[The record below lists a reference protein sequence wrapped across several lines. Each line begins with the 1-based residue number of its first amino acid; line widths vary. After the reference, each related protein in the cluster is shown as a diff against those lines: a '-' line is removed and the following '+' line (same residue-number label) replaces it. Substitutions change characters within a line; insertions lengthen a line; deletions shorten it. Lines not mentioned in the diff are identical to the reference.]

1 MKGVETWTH
10 LETNWS
16 HDKIQGDAEFEHSWM
31 TCDGGSC
38 WRMKVAAGK
47 QNHQSV
53 QTSLSKT
60 SLFFDL
66 RGGAQRR
73 DTWRLDDQSQ
83 SITKCLALTGTSGVS
98 QETVSGQVCLF
109 LKGAD

>member
-10 LETNWS
+10 LETNWN

-66 RGGAQRR
+66 RGGRSAATGHLEAGRPITVHHKVSRSDRNIRRLPGDRQRSS
-73 DTWRLDDQSQ
+73 LS
-83 SITKCLALTGTSGVS
+83 
-98 QETVSGQVCLF
+98 LF
-109 LKGAD
+109 EGG